1 MLSRAGAP
9 VGEGTGSGPSR
20 GQGNLGSQGGNVG
33 KGFTLT
39 WDQEPEHL
47 TSSPRLSPWTPPSL
61 GMLDLTL
68 EQSSNAPS
76 PLPLGRACWC
86 RGDSGS
92 HRVSRGLLELS
103 EEPWGVRWA
112 PAFQTPSSI
121 WYISQTA
128 ETYTLAQSPR
138 KHPSAFW
145 LVPRDGLFALGA
157 EKHPAN
163 SSLPVRPCGLS
174 AG

>member
-1 MLSRAGAP
+1 MSRTLQGWGPLWVRGLGQTPHVAKGTWGA
-9 VGEGTGSGPSR
+9 T
-20 GQGNLGSQGGNVG
+20 GGNVG
-33 KGFTLT
+33 KRFTLT

-47 TSSPRLSPWTPPSL
+47 TSSPRLSPWAPPSL

-86 RGDSGS
+86 RLDSGS

-138 KHPSAFW
+138 NKSQCFLA
-145 LVPRDGLFALGA
+145 GA
-157 EKHPAN
+157 KRW
-163 SSLPVRPCGLS
+163 SFCSRG
-174 AG
+174 